1 MTAHAIRAPVPVT
14 TKDRAAWRDVPAA
27 ERIERAHK
35 LIVLH
40 PRFREAVEL
49 LKHCH
54 ETFHHAGEPACG
66 ALLGTSG
73 VGKTSVVDHYCGLH
87 PSRDT
92 ETATEQPVLK
102 VTLQPDTR
110 PKGIA
115 ADLLLALGDPAWSSG
130 TVQTLTQR
138 AVKLLQRC
146 RVELIVL
153 DEFHHL
159 FDMDRAKV
167 MTKAAQWLKVLI
179 VNTGIPVVVCGMP
192 EAEHVLRAEHTERR
206 FKERLTLRCFTWRS
220 AAGRRE
226 FCGMLK
232 KLDATLPLA
241 EESGLAQPKL
251 AGRFFLGCRGV
262 PDYLMTLIRGALAEA
277 LHRGH
282 ERIEMPDLARV
293 YAAKLA
299 QQRVLADQP
308 NPFIGEV
315 DQGALDR
322 VQPADTGRGG
332 GVGLTPKA
340 SRKHKRPA
348 KAADYLGG
356 R

>member
-1 MTAHAIRAPVPVT
+1 MARQGIRAP
-14 TKDRAAWRDVPAA
+14 TKDRAAWREVPTA
-27 ERIERAHK
+27 ERIERAQK

-49 LKHCH
+49 LKDCH
-54 ETFHHAGEPACG
+54 DSCRGAGEPACG

-73 VGKTSVVDHYCGLH
+73 VGKTSVVDHYRSRH
-87 PSRDT
+87 PRRET

-102 VTLQPDTR
+102 VTLQPDAR

-130 TVQTLTQR
+130 TVQTLTNR

-146 RVELIVL
+146 RVELIVF

-159 FDMDRAKV
+159 FDVDRSRV

-206 FKERLTLRCFTWRS
+206 FKQRLTLHCFNWRT
-220 AAGRRE
+220 AAGRRK

-241 EESGLAQPKL
+241 EESGLAQADP
-251 AGRFFLGCRGV
+251 AGRLFLASRGV
-262 PDYLMTLIRGALAEA
+262 PDYLMTVIRGGLAEA
-277 LHRGH
+277 LARGS
-282 ERIEMPDLARV
+282 ERMELEDLARV
-293 YAAKLA
+293 YEGKLA
-299 QQRVLADQP
+299 QQRVLAEQP
-308 NPFIGEV
+308 NPFIGTL
-315 DQGALDR
+315 DKTALDR
-322 VQPADTGRGG
+322 VQPADHRRVA
-332 GVGLTPKA
+332 GVGLTPKSA
-340 SRKHKRPA
+340 RKRKRAP
-348 KAADYLGG
+348 KAADFLGG